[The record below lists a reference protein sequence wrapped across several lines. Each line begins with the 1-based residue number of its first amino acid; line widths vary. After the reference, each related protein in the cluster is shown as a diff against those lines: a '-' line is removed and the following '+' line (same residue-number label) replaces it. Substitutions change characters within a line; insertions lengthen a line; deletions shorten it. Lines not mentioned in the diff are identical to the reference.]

1 MLVEVMAYESLIAFV
16 NSLFFYLVLIW
27 SLVWKSLALWKSARN
42 KHLVWFIFILI
53 INSIGIL
60 SIIYLIIYRKKKKI
74 TMKTKKRRKK

>member
-16 NSLFFYLVLIW
+16 NSPFFYLVLIW